1 MKYYFKKFLKLSTLN
16 FSSVEDKN
24 KMCLSMFKL
33 WDLYNL
39 SFTNQRAYFNTIET
53 LKENDDWENIEIFS
67 IESTKDEDNFSVS
80 WFQRRT
86 QVERLKSIA
95 EYLITK
101 WEDIEYFWEDE
112 SILKAYL
119 SNLWNKSIFPNNIIV
134 SLNNEL
140 QYSTENF
147 IHDLYLDSSKLDN
160 LEDFNKFKNKI
171 YLLLAL
177 NQDSWKILLENLDW
191 EEAEKNNYSQLCFLE
206 NDILYI
212 PIFELDE
219 NISNEELKNFIV
231 QSPLYNKTYEKI
243 WIEKIKEY
251 EKFYK
256 IAWIIDWQHRT
267 MSLRYLNEVLPKI
280 KIKIEKYLKKIN
292 KIKLIDYFNEV
303 NIKNNI
309 YSKSIAVTSF
319 LNSNLWE
326 QADIFLD
333 INNNAK
339 PVDKSLTYDLLP
351 LTAQWITVELATKSI
366 FDKFNQTKESPLY
379 KVLFNIRWYAKEW
392 WENILSQANFINEVK
407 YYLKETKSNDRIFS
421 ECFKN
426 KKLTPVYW
434 LMYSFFEKVN
444 NLYWDTIFKNWLYND
459 KDFALY
465 RTTWFWALLQ
475 LMVNILVE
483 TKANIHDYNEDTYN
497 NPENNI
503 NKLFDKY
510 LEILYEKIKF
520 SRSELSSFRWKW
532 WQLDLVKVMKIII
545 WIDSINKYSWEE
557 REKIENQ
564 MRIFN
569 S

>member
-1 MKYYFKKFLKLSTLN
+1 MKYYFKNFLKLSTLN
-16 FSSVEDKN
+16 FTSIEDKN

-53 LKENDDWENIEIFS
+53 LQENNDWENIEIFS

-86 QVERLKSIA
+86 QIERLKSIA

-140 QYSTENF
+140 QYSIENY
-147 IHDLYLDSSKLDN
+147 IHDLYLDESKVIN
-160 LEDFNKFKNKI
+160 IEEFNKFKNKI
-171 YLLLAL
+171 NLLWAL
-177 NQDSWKILLENLDW
+177 NNDSWKILLENLDW
-191 EEAEKNNYSQLCFLE
+191 EENEVNNYSQLCFLE
-206 NDILYI
+206 DNIFLYI

-219 NISNEELKNFIV
+219 NISNEELTNFII

-243 WIEKIKEY
+243 WIDKIKEY
-251 EKFYK
+251 ERFYK
-256 IAWIIDWQHRT
+256 IAWIIDGQHRT
-267 MSLRYLNEVLPKI
+267 MSLRYLDEVLPKL
-280 KIKIEKYLKKIN
+280 KLKIEKYLKKIN
-292 KIKLIDYFNEV
+292 KNQLIVHFNEEY
-303 NIKNNI
+303 IKDNI
-309 YSKSIAVTSF
+309 YNKSIAVTSF
-319 LNSNLWE
+319 LNSTLWE

-366 FDKFNQTKESPLY
+366 FDKFNQTKGSPLY
-379 KVLFNIRWYAKEW
+379 KVLFNIRWYKKEW

-407 YYLKETKSNDRIFS
+407 YYLKETKSNDRIFF
-421 ECFKN
+421 ECFKD

-434 LMYSFFEKVN
+434 LMYSFFEKIN
-444 NLYWDTIFKNWLYND
+444 ILYWSTIFINWVYND
-459 KDFALY
+459 KDYALY

-475 LMVNILVE
+475 LMVNILIE
-483 TKANIHDYNEDTYN
+483 TKINIYDYNQNSYTD
-497 NPENNI
+497 PENNI
-503 NKLFDKY
+503 NKIFDEY
-510 LEILYEKIKF
+510 LVKLSKIIKF

-532 WQLDLVKVMKIII
+532 WQNDLARV
-545 WIDSINKYSWEE
+545 
-557 REKIENQ
+557 
-564 MRIFN
+564 MRIFIWLDN
-569 S
+569 IENYEWDEKTKISKQIELFN